1 MNKEYIVKDNTK
13 FNEIINNGKKISNS
27 EFIIFYK
34 QKDEMTPKFGIT
46 APKKIGNAVIRNKCK
61 RQVRNMVY
69 LNNLLFKKYNNY
81 IIIIKKGFLLNSF
94 KKNELSLIDLLGG
107 I

>member
-34 QKDEMTPKFGIT
+34 QKNEMTPKFGIT

-81 IIIIKKGFLLNSF
+81 IIIIRKGFLLNSF
-94 KKNELSLIDLLGG
+94 KQNELSLIDLLGG

>member
-13 FNEIINNGKKISNS
+13 FNEIINKGKKISNS

-34 QKDEMTPKFGIT
+34 QKNEMTPKFGIT

-94 KKNELSLIDLLGG
+94 KQNELSLIDLLGG

>member
-34 QKDEMTPKFGIT
+34 QKNEMTPKFGIT

-94 KKNELSLIDLLGG
+94 KQNELSLIDLLGG